1 MAVTQK
7 LACRVERIVH
17 HGEHVYTVFLQPARS
32 VPRFQ
37 PGQFL
42 HLALDPYDPSNFW
55 PDSRAFSIAS
65 PPSQRNSV
73 RISYSVRGRFTLR
86 MEEELVEG
94 SEVWI
99 KMPYGKFVVNSFAD
113 VVLVAGGTGIT
124 AFMAFLET
132 LKPGGQRVVRLAYGC
147 RTEKLLIYQDEI
159 RRCVDRV
166 SSLDVCY
173 FLEER
178 VGNGAGAGTP
188 GQSEYAGRLSV
199 AAFWPRI
206 PRPFEAEYYLAGPP
220 AMLDTVARDLRA
232 KGIGAEA
239 IKIDAWE

>member
-7 LACRVERIVH
+7 LACQVERIVH
-17 HGEHVYTVFLQPARS
+17 HGERVYTVFLQPARL

-73 RISYSVRGRFTLR
+73 RISYSVRGRFTMR

-99 KMPYGKFVVNSFAD
+99 KMPYGKFVVDSSGD
-113 VVLVAGGTGIT
+113 VVLFAGGTGIT

-132 LKPGGQRVVRLAYGC
+132 LKPSGQRAVRLAYGC
-147 RTEKLLIYQDEI
+147 RTKKLLIYQDAI
-159 RRCVDRV
+159 HRCVDRV
-166 SSLDVCY
+166 PSLDVCY
-173 FLEER
+173 FVEER
-178 VGNGAGAGTP
+178 AVDGAVAGIP
-188 GQSEYAGRLSV
+188 GQSENVGCLSV
-199 AAFWPRI
+199 ATFWSRI
-206 PRPFEAEYYLAGPP
+206 PRPFESEYYLAGPP
-220 AMLDTVARDLRA
+220 AMLDTVSQDLRA

-239 IKIDAWE
+239 VNIDAWE

>member
-17 HGEHVYTVFLQPARS
+17 HGEHVYTVFLRPARL
-32 VPRFQ
+32 VPRFH

-42 HLALDPYDPSNFW
+42 HLALDPYDPSSFW

-65 PPSQRNSV
+65 PPAERDSV
-73 RISYSVRGRFTLR
+73 RISYSVRGRFTMR

-99 KMPYGKFVVNSFAD
+99 KMPYGKFVVNPSAD

-132 LKPGGQRVVRLAYGC
+132 LESGGQRTVRLAYGC
-147 RTEKLLIYQDEI
+147 RTKELLIYQDEI
-159 RRCVDRV
+159 HRCVDRV
-166 SSLDVCY
+166 PSLDVCY
-173 FLEER
+173 FVEER
-178 VGNGAGAGTP
+178 SENGKVGGTT
-188 GQSEYAGRLSV
+188 GQPAYVGRLSV
-199 AAFWPRI
+199 AAFWSRI
-206 PRPFEAEYYLAGPP
+206 PRPLEAEYYVAGPP
-220 AMLDTVARDLRA
+220 AMLDTVSQNLRA

-239 IKIDAWE
+239 INIDSWE